1 MKYKVFLSYARAD
14 YANAKGNLVSDVKAL
29 LESYGSDRVELF
41 FDQDGIESGDLFVEK
56 IPEAISESHIFIAI
70 LTEKSC
76 NSPWVFR
83 ELFDAL
89 EKGVRVIPIKA
100 IEAYP
105 SKINFLL
112 STVEYIDHIT
122 APSGTIS
129 KLKSKVDKI
138 FAELD
143 ADADKNSEIY
153 RLEAERNAI
162 VATIRSYEEYV
173 ALLKGEI
180 EERQRGIEALKAEL
194 EMRKTSMELI
204 AAEISVKSNKLRIV
218 EGAIE
223 ELAQTGNSG
232 SKPKEAVSE
241 PPIPNAPE
249 ADGSAP
255 AEVVVPAR
263 EDKQE
268 PATTEEATPAPVSA
282 PASEST
288 PTSTPASEESTPAES
303 PAPAPAAAESKSESP
318 QKAMSAL
325 MAHMKFLKPTPKE
338 EAPKSEGGAE

>member
-14 YANAKGNLVSDVKAL
+14 YENAKGNLVSDVKAL

-143 ADADKNSEIY
+143 ADADKNSEIN
-153 RLEAERNAI
+153 RLEAERDAI

-204 AAEISVKSNKLRIV
+204 AAEIGVKSNKLRIV

-255 AEVVVPAR
+255 AAAVTPAR

-268 PATTEEATPAPVSA
+268 PATTEEAAPAPA
-282 PASEST
+282 PEPA
-288 PTSTPASEESTPAES
+288 PTSTPASEESKPAES
-303 PAPAPAAAESKSESP
+303 PAPAPAAEESKSESS

-338 EAPKSEGGAE
+338 EASKSEGGAE